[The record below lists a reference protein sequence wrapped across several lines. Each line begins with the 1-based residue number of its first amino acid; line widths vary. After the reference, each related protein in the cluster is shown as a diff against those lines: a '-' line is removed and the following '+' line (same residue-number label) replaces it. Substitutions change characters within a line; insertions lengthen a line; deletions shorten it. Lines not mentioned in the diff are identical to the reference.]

1 MNIKY
6 HPRKMNSDM
15 PPILALFVLLESK
28 IDITFLLTA
37 NNQYIFSFVTDGEER
52 NL

>member
-1 MNIKY
+1 
-6 HPRKMNSDM
+6 M

-28 IDITFLLTA
+28 IDITFLLTKRII
-37 NNQYIFSFVTDGEER
+37 NYFFVFFLVITDGEES